1 MPTNDPPYNARTAVG
16 SLRKSDPSRPT
27 TELALTGSAA
37 AVDCSKGALARSLGQ
52 KVVLSFN
59 GYWGKRSE

>member
-27 TELALTGSAA
+27 TELARTGSVAA
-37 AVDCSKGALARSLGQ
+37 ESSLDSHRSI
-52 KVVLSFN
+52 VATTPSM
-59 GYWGKRSE
+59 